1 MKGYERDMQGPGM
14 AIQKATNQ
22 MLQPRVLDLAWHGGA
37 NTLLT
42 YSSLTQSSYTVQESV
57 DIICRVSS
65 SMMFYIFL

>member
-1 MKGYERDMQGPGM
+1 MQGPGM

-22 MLQPRVLDLAWHGGA
+22 MLQPRMPRVLDLAWHGGA

-57 DIICRVSS
+57 DIIFWVYS
-65 SMMFYIFL
+65 SMMFYVFL